1 MPSTIAVPAPREF
14 VRQLPSAQAAPFL
27 VINDYTPSAER
38 EEILNALADEGA
50 AAPEIRRLTRWRLA
64 RLTLQL
70 GREPTELEIA
80 QAMLDLMHDL
90 VRYED
95 DPVDHEEY
103 SRPITTL
110 RPIEGN
116 PISPVSG
123 QPKGKGDCDD
133 MAVLFAAFARAAGL
147 HSDVIWVD
155 QRGGTYNHIAST
167 VCIKGEGTCHWVEAT
182 IPGARVGETTR
193 EVVARIGVK
202 GREDLSPTMR

>member
-1 MPSTIAVPAPREF
+1 MPSTNAIPAPREF
-14 VRQLPSAQAAPFL
+14 VRQLPSVATAPHI

-50 AAPEIRRLTRWRLA
+50 ASQEIRRLARWRIA
-64 RLTLQL
+64 RLTLEL
-70 GREPTELEIA
+70 GREPSELEIA

-90 VRYED
+90 VKYAE

-103 SRPITTL
+103 SRPLTTL
-110 RPIEGN
+110 RPVPGN
-116 PISPVSG
+116 PISRVSG
-123 QPKGKGDCDD
+123 QPKGSGDCDD

-155 QRGGTYNHIAST
+155 QRGGSFNHIAST
-167 VCIKGEGTCHWVEAT
+167 VCIRGEGSCHWVEAT

-202 GREDLSPTMR
+202 GREDLR